1 MPENAAT
8 AMIRALDADGDGV
21 VRYHELVDFFVD
33 VLLHAERGAF
43 SFTLVPIRR
52 RWRGERRSLRTFSP
66 GASLRPGSLGFNP
79 DAP

>member
-43 SFTLVPIRR
+43 SSHWFPYDRVA
-52 RWRGERRSLRTFSP
+52 W
-66 GASLRPGSLGFNP
+66 
-79 DAP
+79 

>member
-33 VLLHAERGAF
+33 VLLHAERERAVRAALE
-43 SFTLVPIRR
+43 SARR
-52 RWRGERRSLRTFSP
+52 RDDARAIGAAAKEAARPIAGSRTTAF
-66 GASLRPGSLGFNP
+66 AM
-79 DAP
+79 